1 MHRLILDS
9 LQQVRAAKRPAA
21 LITAL
26 DSGVQ
31 YLFEPNQDPPT
42 FAVTQM
48 IPEVVIHR
56 VDAALRSDRSQCVD
70 TPEGRYFIQ
79 TFNPPLRLIIIGA
92 VHITQCLAPMAEL
105 VGYQIV
111 IVDPRRSFA
120 TTERFPGQTLLT
132 DWPDEA
138 LETLALDS
146 RTAVVTLTHDPKL
159 DDPALQV
166 ALASKAFYIG
176 CLGSRRTHAARCER
190 LQTAGFKAAALER
203 LNAPVGLDIGA
214 RSAAEIAL
222 ATLAEITSC
231 LRRQPAAATAKV

>member
-1 MHRLILDS
+1 MNRLILDS
-9 LQQVRAAKRPAA
+9 LQQARADKRPTA

-26 DSGVQ
+26 DSGDQ
-31 YLFEPNQDPPT
+31 YLFEPSQDPPT
-42 FAVTQM
+42 FAVAQM
-48 IPEVVIHR
+48 VPEAVLQQVA
-56 VDAALRSDRSQCVD
+56 VALRSDRSQCVD
-70 TPEGRYFIQ
+70 TPSGRYFIQ

-105 VGYQIV
+105 LGYQIV

-120 TTERFPGQTLLT
+120 TPGRFPDHTLVT

-138 LETLALDS
+138 LESLAMDS
-146 RTAVVTLTHDPKL
+146 RTAVITLTHDPKL

-166 ALASKAFYIG
+166 ALTSEVFYIG

-190 LQTAGFKAAALER
+190 LQAAGFDATVLQR

-222 ATLAEITSC
+222 ATLAEITAS
-231 LRRQPAAATAKV
+231 LRQLPDSASTKV